1 MILNLKIYDVLN
13 WKLDT
18 KKERSMYKNLLGEK
32 KRSVYLDHVKCKWRW
47 GSGHFSKQAM
57 KNIYIYIFHEEKTK
71 IIVISKINGKTG
83 GEHRCLLLADFVL
96 PLVNCLGYF
105 ETVRELFVREFLCD
119 FCVCVLECWKPK
131 LELILLALSLFL
143 SILSNDI
150 ELHAVNLLSGIFE
163 TSILSL
169 LL

>member
-1 MILNLKIYDVLN
+1 MRI
-13 WKLDT
+13 
-18 KKERSMYKNLLGEK
+18 RAF
-32 KRSVYLDHVKCKWRW
+32 R
-47 GSGHFSKQAM
+47 QAG
-57 KNIYIYIFHEEKTK
+57 NEEYIYIYIFHEEKTK

-119 FCVCVLECWKPK
+119 FCVCVLQCWKPK